1 MSEPCGTSKLKRENS
16 VHSKRLLKTEEAKL
30 GQLVQQQ
37 AEERLLKAN
46 MAAEKIAQNKAF
58 RIQKAL
64 EDEKNYELHCERV
77 KTEAKKNNRI
87 AQQFLRTTLMKN
99 QKKQNIAER
108 LKKAHM
114 KKRMDTMISLKKNIA
129 INQEI
134 MKKLMAWD
142 KAKKYLDKQKKD
154 TEREAILAEG
164 GDDIKLLLHRKQK
177 RDLENKK
184 RIFAEEQ
191 RLRKCEIVNRLL
203 KEEAYDEKIKQR
215 QQDLES
221 GKSWRIKAKKLP
233 SQKER
238 TWNYLMDLCDG
249 KTRVRT
255 PVLKINRAISDFAYP
270 RSMSIISTESSMT
283 GDLDTLLVNLEEE
296 TLAEPEIMGLWNE
309 AYKPYNLPKD
319 EVERKPLGGTKMDQ
333 DIFAGTL
340 EKLRRGIVHRQVV
353 SGREFKGCPFYS
365 KPDLIHFKNFDIG
378 KRYKKKMTL
387 INASYTIN
395 YCKLVGVD
403 EHLKDFITIDFDPPG
418 GMSAGISCEVVII
431 FKPMINKDLHGRV
444 TFLAQTGEFSVPLKC
459 TTKKC
464 LLFLENKL
472 INFGTYVVGETAV
485 QTITLGNRG
494 ALGTQFY
501 VRSKIETPDFG
512 TKSPNVIAS
521 SLYSLDDRSVDDK
534 SKSTEAFCIPS
545 IDIIPAASPATSEYL
560 SDDLYQDQ
568 SISIEE
574 ILSERVPSSIY
585 DEQTEIKLGEIRTND
600 IKPFG
605 SVQIPVI
612 FTPTIPG
619 PSEAK
624 FQIFFKNPDCRPLFF
639 RAIGVAI
646 IVPVWVPRPNV
657 DMKICMYDRLYQ
669 EAIIIQ
675 TR

>member
-1 MSEPCGTSKLKRENS
+1 MANFRFQKQDDLTETISNLEEFRREGYGDLPGEKEREKMILKRHGRSFDYECILRKKRMAMNRKKKLTYKDRVRTLYLRRNMNNLDRINEEKKFFLLKTNAAVFRLQARYQRLCTELKREKELEEKISAIIKENERTMWHIEIEEGKFS
-16 VHSKRLLKTEEAKL
+16 PLQEALKTEEAKL

-238 TWNYLMDLCDG
+238 TWTYLMDLCDG

-309 AYKPYNLPKD
+309 AYKPYN
-319 EVERKPLGGTKMDQ
+319 V
-333 DIFAGTL
+333 
-340 EKLRRGIVHRQVV
+340 
-353 SGREFKGCPFYS
+353 
-365 KPDLIHFKNFDIG
+365 
-378 KRYKKKMTL
+378 
-387 INASYTIN
+387 
-395 YCKLVGVD
+395 
-403 EHLKDFITIDFDPPG
+403 
-418 GMSAGISCEVVII
+418 
-431 FKPMINKDLHGRV
+431 
-444 TFLAQTGEFSVPLKC
+444 
-459 TTKKC
+459 
-464 LLFLENKL
+464 
-472 INFGTYVVGETAV
+472 
-485 QTITLGNRG
+485 
-494 ALGTQFY
+494 
-501 VRSKIETPDFG
+501 
-512 TKSPNVIAS
+512 
-521 SLYSLDDRSVDDK
+521 
-534 SKSTEAFCIPS
+534 SKSFQLLVSATQLLAFHWLHLF
-545 IDIIPAASPATSEYL
+545 D
-560 SDDLYQDQ
+560 
-568 SISIEE
+568 
-574 ILSERVPSSIY
+574 
-585 DEQTEIKLGEIRTND
+585 
-600 IKPFG
+600 
-605 SVQIPVI
+605 
-612 FTPTIPG
+612 
-619 PSEAK
+619 
-624 FQIFFKNPDCRPLFF
+624 FQ
-639 RAIGVAI
+639 
-646 IVPVWVPRPNV
+646 
-657 DMKICMYDRLYQ
+657 MKWF
-669 EAIIIQ
+669 
-675 TR
+675 